1 MVQDVSVETQGAATG
16 LPSVL
21 LGDDGGREK
30 NIPELASLAGR
41 PITRGSL
48 ASSWQEKTAAFTN
61 KWFFPSYVR
70 ETVRLTRTKRRKTR
84 ESTLTMCR

>member
-1 MVQDVSVETQGAATG
+1 MVQDVSVETQGATTG

-21 LGDDGGREK
+21 LDDDGREK
-30 NIPELASLAGR
+30 IIPELASLAGR
-41 PITRGSL
+41 PITRGGRSL

-70 ETVRLTRTKRRKTR
+70 ETVRLTRTKEEKHKNRR
-84 ESTLTMCR
+84 